1 MLNRITMLALLAAS
15 LIVRPTL
22 AQVALPS
29 SPLTQAE
36 NATAVDLYGKL
47 KAQPGNL
54 FFSPSSIS
62 TAMGMVFAGAKGDT
76 AGEIAAALHLNLLSA
91 SNADLRSVFLRA
103 EAQQIAA
110 NNTAS
115 TGFELHEANAMWAAA
130 NYPFSKAYINS
141 IQTSFG
147 AALKPT
153 DFSNEPD
160 ARANIN
166 NWVAAQTNNKI
177 QDLIG
182 PGILTADTRMVLTN
196 AIYFKSDWEK
206 SFEKSDTYK
215 QMFHVEPGT
224 DVSVDMMHDTDS
236 YALTTAPGVKILQVS
251 YRFGTTALVVILP
264 DDNAGL
270 PAIEAGLTAA
280 QLNTWLAGGQDTL
293 VALTLP
299 KFTTSG
305 AFDLNHVLMMLGINK
320 AFSESQ
326 ADLTDI
332 ANVPGHPLYVGSVI
346 HQAYVD
352 VDETGTEAAA
362 ATAVTM
368 MATAAA
374 PSPVTIQPV
383 PFVADHPFLYLIRN
397 NQTGEILFMGRMAN
411 PAE

>member
-1 MLNRITMLALLAAS
+1 MLAFS
-15 LIVRPTL
+15 LIACPAL
-22 AQVALPS
+22 AQVALLS

-36 NATAVDLYGKL
+36 NATAVDLFGKL

-76 AGEIAAALHLNLLSA
+76 AGEIAAALHLNLLS
-91 SNADLRSVFLRA
+91 SSTSDLRSVFLAA
-103 EAQQIAA
+103 ETQQNAA

-115 TGFELHEANAMWAAA
+115 AGFELHEANAMWVAG
-130 NYPFSKAYINS
+130 NYPFNAAYIS
-141 IQTSFG
+141 GIQSSFG

-153 DFSNEPD
+153 DFSNEPV
-160 ARANIN
+160 ARGNIN

-182 PGILTADTRMVLTN
+182 PGILSADTRMVLTN

-206 SFEKSDTYK
+206 SFETSDTYK
-215 QMFHVEPGT
+215 QMFHAAPGT
-224 DVSVDMMHDTDS
+224 DVSVDMMHDTAS
-236 YALTTAPGVKILQVS
+236 YDLTIAAGVKILQVP
-251 YRFGTTALVVILP
+251 YRFGATSLVVILP
-264 DDNAGL
+264 DDDAGL
-270 PAIEAGLTAA
+270 PAIEAGLRAA
-280 QLNTWLAGGQDTL
+280 QLNTWLVGGQNTL

-305 AFDLNHVLMMLGINK
+305 AFDLDHVLMMLGINK
-320 AFSESQ
+320 AFRESQ
-326 ADLTDI
+326 ADLSDI
-332 ANVPGHPLYVGSVI
+332 ANVPGHPLFVGSVI

-368 MATAAA
+368 TATAEA
-374 PSPVTIQPV
+374 PLPVSIQPV

-397 NQTGEILFMGRMAN
+397 NHSGEILFMGRMAN